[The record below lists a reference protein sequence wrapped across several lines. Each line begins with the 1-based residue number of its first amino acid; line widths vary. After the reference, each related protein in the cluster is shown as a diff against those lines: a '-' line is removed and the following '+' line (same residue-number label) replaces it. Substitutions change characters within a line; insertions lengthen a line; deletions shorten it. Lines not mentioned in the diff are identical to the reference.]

1 MSSSRKLTFVHV
13 CGALA
18 PYTHRLFEAVAA
30 DTHLNLNVLSCTE
43 REPHRRWEIPP
54 PENYGL
60 RTLPGLRYHGSELA
74 NTYFNPRII
83 RELWRLRPDAIS
95 VGGLSPTMLLA
106 IIYAIVTRTPWC
118 LGIDGSL
125 ETDPGLRSRI
135 HRWIR
140 QFFVP
145 RATVGIAASQ
155 GTVELFRH
163 YGLPRSR
170 CIVLPIT
177 VGWEGPA
184 TFTPYDERPFDV
196 LFCGAINERKGADF
210 FAGVL
215 TRCKEKGRALR
226 VRVVGHGPLEE
237 QLATALS
244 EAGIQAQFDGHLQT
258 EELREA
264 FSSAKVFAFPT
275 RFDPWGLVV
284 NEAILCGTPILAS
297 PHAEASKELV
307 RGFQTGHVVPLD
319 VDMWSDTLI
328 SMIDDRKCWHA
339 LQATHEGARGS
350 FSIEHAVA
358 AFRGVLEAVEE
369 PGRPV
374 VRQKVLHKL
383 PAAALSG
390 GLKALHV
397 TRAHSW
403 FAPRYR
409 GLGAIFMMHRVDP
422 VEPPRDAFAPH
433 RHLSVTPDYLRR
445 VIHRV
450 RKLGY
455 DTIALDDVPSRI
467 ANPTSRPFVAFTLD
481 DGYRDN
487 FRHAYPVFKAEN
499 VPFTIFVPSTWPEGR
514 GELWWRIIEEVVARS
529 DQVRPAI
536 DGLPAAMP
544 ALSVQE
550 KYGAFRAIQN
560 AVVQMEE
567 PAKYAHVRSLAERHG
582 VDLEAICRD
591 EIMSWTEIKTL
602 TQDPLVTIG
611 AHTRTHAAL
620 ARLDDV
626 ALGKEIAAS
635 RLEIEAALGQ
645 PCRHFAFPYG
655 GAEFAGPR
663 EFAAVAEAGFVTAV
677 TGRRGL
683 LYSEH
688 ADRLTSLPRIALEG
702 NRQDEIAIEVQLS
715 GVPFAI
721 LNGLRHQVA

>member
-1 MSSSRKLTFVHV
+1 MK
-13 CGALA
+13 
-18 PYTHRLFEAVAA
+18 
-30 DTHLNLNVLSCTE
+30 
-43 REPHRRWEIPP
+43 
-54 PENYGL
+54 
-60 RTLPGLRYHGSELA
+60 
-74 NTYFNPRII
+74 
-83 RELWRLRPDAIS
+83 
-95 VGGLSPTMLLA
+95 
-106 IIYAIVTRTPWC
+106 
-118 LGIDGSL
+118 
-125 ETDPGLRSRI
+125 
-135 HRWIR
+135 
-140 QFFVP
+140 
-145 RATVGIAASQ
+145 

-170 CIVLPIT
+170 CIVVPIT

-184 TFTPYDERPFDV
+184 KFTPYDERPFDV

-210 FAGVL
+210 FAVVL
-215 TRCKEKGRALR
+215 NRCKEKGRTLR
-226 VRVVGHGPLEE
+226 VRIVGHGPLEE

-244 EAGIQAQFDGHLQT
+244 EAGIDAQFDGYLQT
-258 EELREA
+258 DDLREA

-284 NEAILCGTPILAS
+284 NEAILCGTPVLAS
-297 PHAEASKELV
+297 PYAQASKELV
-307 RGFQTGHVVPLD
+307 QGFHTGHVVPLD
-319 VDMWSDTLI
+319 IETWSDTLI
-328 SMIDDRKCWHA
+328 SMIDDRESWHDF
-339 LQATHEGARGS
+339 QATHEGARRS
-350 FSIEHAVA
+350 FSIERATA
-358 AFRGVLEAVEE
+358 SFRGVLEAVEE
-369 PGRPV
+369 PARPV
-374 VRQKVLHKL
+374 LRQKVLQRL

-390 GLKALHV
+390 GLKALHA
-397 TRAHSW
+397 TRAHYW
-403 FAPRYR
+403 FAPRYG

-445 VIHRV
+445 VIYRV

-455 DTIALDDVPSRI
+455 ETISLDEVPSRI
-467 ANPTSRPFVAFTLD
+467 ANPTSCPFVVFTLD

-529 DQVRPAI
+529 DQVQPAI
-536 DGLPAAMP
+536 ECLPLAITTQ
-544 ALSVQE
+544 SVQD
-550 KYGAFRAIQN
+550 KYCAFRAIQD

-591 EIMSWTEIKTL
+591 EIMSWTELRKL

-635 RLEIEAALGQ
+635 RLEIEAALGK

-702 NRQDEIAIEVQLS
+702 NLQDESAIEVQLS
-715 GVPFAI
+715 GAPFAI
-721 LNGLRHQVA
+721 RNGLRHQVA